1 MEDFTLVDMNGVD
14 KILEIPLSMKQR
26 TANYN
31 LWKDYEV
38 ESKHKLHIL
47 TVMKVWIPVEV
58 LV

>member
-1 MEDFTLVDMNGVD
+1 
-14 KILEIPLSMKQR
+14 MKQR